1 MSGRTSDASC
11 SICVKSHEVFTIW
24 VSVVPAEIR
33 SDSIPCWSLHC
44 WFWTAVPLIR
54 TRPPTR
60 RFHSIEYGFW
70 GSTQTLKSIYIV
82 VAYSRRLFVLAPSF
96 LVAYSSEL
104 RSFCLNFRSFL
115 NILIRYILNESI
127 QAISLWESPCLSN
140 CSFWAFVFHING
152 RFIYAI
158 FSYSWNKIISESL
171 KNHSVTS
178 WSGQSVSWWTLR
190 NGLKR
195 SMIRVF
201 EIV

>member
-1 MSGRTSDASC
+1 MSGRTSDTSC
-11 SICVKSHEVFTIW
+11 CICIESHEVFTIW
-24 VSVVPAEIR
+24 VSVDPAEIR
-33 SDSIPCWSLHC
+33 SDLIPYWSLHC
-44 WFWTAVPLIR
+44 WSWTAVSTIR
-54 TRPPTR
+54 TRPATH
-60 RFHSIEYGFW
+60 RFHSIECGFG

-115 NILIRYILNESI
+115 NILIRYIWNEST
-127 QAISLWESPCLSN
+127 QAILFRESPCLSN
-140 CSFWAFVFHING
+140 SSFWTLVFHING

-158 FSYSWNKIISESL
+158 FSYSWNMIVSESL

-178 WSGQSVSWWTLR
+178 WSGKSVSWWTLR